1 MAKFCHFILSLSFIF
16 VIVVLGFLLA
26 VCGFRVGF
34 RSVLGLGSWGCQ
46 NLTGFLLGE
55 NLGVLSAAPPR
66 ELLCY
71 FPLRFLG
78 RFFRTLSASCRGD
91 SDKGQQSS
99 SRYNRAK
106 WSLNTVPQ
114 VMFPRAT
121 LTDGGK

>member
-16 VIVVLGFLLA
+16 LIVVLGFLLA
-26 VCGFRVGF
+26 ICRFRVGF

-71 FPLRFLG
+71 FPLQFSG
-78 RFFRTLSASCRGD
+78 KILSLALRS
-91 SDKGQQSS
+91 
-99 SRYNRAK
+99 
-106 WSLNTVPQ
+106 VPWG
-114 VMFPRAT
+114 F
-121 LTDGGK
+121 